1 MAFNPAVIMIE
12 KKPQPQNTTNMA
24 SNNKPPNT
32 TSESESDS
40 DEDSSDDDSSDETKK
55 SSITKPPTVNIIFW
69 KNAFSKICNF
79 EKSKKSNFPTSKSA
93 KIWKMIINFCFV
105 KLKNYFQFFLK
116 VNVESVPTTLD
127 TNCSTLGK

>member
-1 MAFNPAVIMIE
+1 MKLKNYFQICLHIAINIPGVSFGNPRLSEDSESDHQELMMDKNMAFNPAVIMIE

-55 SSITKPPTVNIIFW
+55 SSITKPPTVNIIF
-69 KNAFSKICNF
+69 
-79 EKSKKSNFPTSKSA
+79 
-93 KIWKMIINFCFV
+93 
-105 KLKNYFQFFLK
+105 
-116 VNVESVPTTLD
+116 
-127 TNCSTLGK
+127 